1 MQDIAWKVS
10 VFPILFMIG
19 VFFVIY
25 AKSHIAAPVDGQ
37 TQERTRRSLF
47 IIAIAMGIPLAFHT
61 LADLPYV
68 ATDLRSGPVQTVE
81 AVGRQW
87 EWTLS
92 RNSFRVGET
101 VEFRVTSADVNH
113 GFGIYDPS
121 MRVVAQTQ
129 AMPDYVN
136 ILRHKFQIPG
146 KYTILCLEY
155 CGLAHHAMAT
165 EFEVLP

>member
-10 VFPILFMIG
+10 IFPILFTVV

-25 AKSHIAAPVDGQ
+25 AKSHIAAPVDGPA
-37 TQERTRRSLF
+37 QERTRRSLF
-47 IIAIAMGIPLAFHT
+47 IVLIAMGIPLAFHT
-61 LADLPYV
+61 LADLPY
-68 ATDLRSGPVQTVE
+68 AAPDQPGGPVQVVE

-92 RNSFRVGET
+92 RNTFRVGET

-113 GFGIYDPS
+113 GFGIYDGS

-136 ILRHKFQIPG
+136 TLRHKFQTPG

-155 CGLAHHAMAT
+155 CGLAHHAMSA
-165 EFEVLP
+165 ELEVRP

>member
-1 MQDIAWKVS
+1 
-10 VFPILFMIG
+10 MIG

-25 AKSHIAAPVDGQ
+25 AKSHIAATVDGQ

-47 IIAIAMGIPLAFHT
+47 IISIAMGIPLAFHT
-61 LADLPYV
+61 LAELPY
-68 ATDLRSGPVQTVE
+68 AAADLRSGPVQVVE

-136 ILRHKFQIPG
+136 TLRHKFQAPG

-155 CGLAHHAMAT
+155 CGLAHHAMST

>member
-10 VFPILFMIG
+10 IFPILFMVV
-19 VFFVIY
+19 VFLAIY
-25 AKSHIAAPVDGQ
+25 AKSHVVAPVDGLA
-37 TQERTRRSLF
+37 QERTRRSLF
-47 IIAIAMGIPLAFHT
+47 IVLIAMGIPLAFHT
-61 LADLPYV
+61 LADLPYGV
-68 ATDLRSGPVQTVE
+68 PDRPGGPAQVVE

-92 RNSFRVGET
+92 RNTFRVGET

-113 GFGIYDPS
+113 GFGIYDGS

-136 ILRHKFQIPG
+136 TLRHEFQIPG

-155 CGLAHHAMAT
+155 CGLAHHAMSA
-165 EFEVLP
+165 EFEVRP